1 MKKYTICLLAIAAW
15 LFSSCHTPNLAYFT
29 DLQHGQTET
38 VTQGGDLRFRV
49 GDKLSIVVN
58 SRDPQLSALFNLP
71 YITHTIGAQQSNSS
85 SPTYG
90 GNNSNL
96 GYTIDSRGEIDFPVL
111 GKIKAIGFKRE
122 ELANYIKQELMK
134 RNLVNDPV
142 VTVEYAG
149 LPFNVMGE
157 VARPGRYYF
166 DRDRMTLLDALSMAG
181 DLTINGKR
189 DNVMVLREQGD
200 TRTMYRVNLQSA
212 NELYNS
218 PVYYLQQNDIVIVE
232 PNNKRSRESTANGNT
247 LYTPTFWMSL
257 SSFLLTIGVLVF
269 K

>member
-1 MKKYTICLLAIAAW
+1 MKKNVILSLAVVACLL
-15 LFSSCHTPNLAYFT
+15 SSCHTPNLAYFE
-29 DLQHGQTET
+29 DLRNGDTE
-38 VTQGGDLRFRV
+38 VVSEGMDVRFRV

-71 YITHTIGAQQSNSS
+71 YVTHTIGSGIA
-85 SPTYG
+85 
-90 GNNSNL
+90 GNNDYNGSNGML

-111 GKIKAIGFKRE
+111 GKVKATGFKRE

-142 VTVEYAG
+142 VTVDYAG
-149 LPFNVMGE
+149 MPFNVMGE

-181 DLTINGKR
+181 DLTINGR
-189 DNVMVLREQGD
+189 RENIMVMREVGD
-200 TRTMYRVNLQSA
+200 TRVTYRVNLQSA
-212 NELYNS
+212 NQLYNS
-218 PVYYLQQNDIVIVE
+218 PAYYLQQNDIVYVE
-232 PNNKRSRESTANGNT
+232 PNNKRERESTASGNT
-247 LYTPTFWMSL
+247 LYTPTFWLSL
-257 SSFLLTIGVLVF
+257 SSFLLTVGVLVF

>member
-71 YITHTIGAQQSNSS
+71 YITQTIGTSHSTS
-85 SPTYG
+85 IG
-90 GNNSNL
+90 GNGTM

-111 GKIKAIGFKRE
+111 GKVKALGFKRE
-122 ELANYIKQELMK
+122 ELANYIKQELMR

-149 LPFNVMGE
+149 IPFNVMGE
-157 VARPGRYYF
+157 VARPGRYFF

-181 DLTINGKR
+181 DLSINAKR
-189 DNVMVLREQGD
+189 ENVMVLREQGD

-218 PVYYLQQNDIVIVE
+218 PVYYLQQGDIVYVE
-232 PNNKRSRESTANGNT
+232 PNSKRARESTANGNT
-247 LYTPTFWMSL
+247 LYTPSFWMSL
-257 SSFLLTIGVLVF
+257 SSFLLTIGLLF
-269 K
+269 IK

>member
-1 MKKYTICLLAIAAW
+1 MKKNVILMAMMVWLLC
-15 LFSSCHTPNLAYFT
+15 SCHTPNLAYFN
-29 DLQHGQTET
+29 DLQYGQTET
-38 VTQGGDLRFRV
+38 VNAAGDLRFRV

-71 YITHTIGAQQSNSS
+71 YITHTIGTPQSTTNSVS
-85 SPTYG
+85 ANGTM
-90 GNNSNL
+90 
-96 GYTIDSRGEIDFPVL
+96 GYTVDSKGEIDFPVL
-111 GKIKAIGFKRE
+111 GKIRAMGFKRE

-157 VARPGRYYF
+157 VSRPGRYFF
-166 DRDRMTLLDALSMAG
+166 DRDRITLLDALSMAG
-181 DLTINGKR
+181 DLTINAKR
-189 DNVMVLREQGD
+189 ENVMVLREQGD

-218 PVYYLQQNDIVIVE
+218 PVYYLQQHDIVYVE
-232 PNNKRSRESTANGNT
+232 PNSKRARESTANGNT
-247 LYTPTFWMSL
+247 LYTPSFWMSL
-257 SSFLLTIGVLVF
+257 SSFLLTIGLLFV